1 MQRFKYNRH
10 FLITIFFLISFSLG
24 TLVAQNRDL
33 FKQIEIGFRYFSE
46 VYRLLSRNYVD
57 TLEPEELMKK
67 GIEGML
73 STLDPYTVFIEDD
86 GINRLDQITTGKYG
100 GIGMEIGQ
108 RNKQVVIIAT
118 MPNSPAQKAGLRPG
132 DVIMEIEGQL
142 TKDLST
148 VEVSKLLRGKIG
160 TAVNIRIKRPL
171 FAEWLPFE
179 MVREEIEINEVP
191 FAEFIEPGTV
201 MIQLTGFSANSGY
214 TVQKKLRELNKEN
227 KIKRVIL
234 DLRGNPGGL
243 LQEAVKITNIFVPA
257 GKLVVYTEG
266 RNEKRRSYLTENQPM
281 LPDAQ
286 LVVLINH
293 GSVSASEIVAGAI
306 QDLDRGVVIGQSS
319 FGKGL
324 VQNVFNIANGDA
336 RLKVTTSRYY
346 IPSGRSIQKANY
358 SASEPAKADNTAEQ
372 PVFYTNNGR
381 VVNEKGGITPDIE
394 VTAANLSN
402 LESEL
407 WRQGKFFKFAVEYI
421 ARHPE
426 FTTGTKLSNAVVDS
440 FYQFVQADSF
450 DFEVRNEK
458 AVAKLIAQARQNEQ
472 QELVSILEST
482 HTFFSSE
489 KQNAFS
495 NYREDIRLALGME
508 LNQTT
513 GGQAARARYHARYDK
528 TVLKALEV
536 LNNQSTYALTLKAAD
551 K

>member
-293 GSVSASEIVAGAI
+293 GSASASEIVAGAI

>member
-243 LQEAVKITNIFVPA
+243 LQEAVKITNIFVSA

-293 GSVSASEIVAGAI
+293 GSASASEIVAGAI

>member
-1 MQRFKYNRH
+1 
-10 FLITIFFLISFSLG
+10 
-24 TLVAQNRDL
+24 
-33 FKQIEIGFRYFSE
+33 
-46 VYRLLSRNYVD
+46 
-57 TLEPEELMKK
+57 
-67 GIEGML
+67 
-73 STLDPYTVFIEDD
+73 
-86 GINRLDQITTGKYG
+86 
-100 GIGMEIGQ
+100 
-108 RNKQVVIIAT
+108 
-118 MPNSPAQKAGLRPG
+118 
-132 DVIMEIEGQL
+132 
-142 TKDLST
+142 
-148 VEVSKLLRGKIG
+148 
-160 TAVNIRIKRPL
+160 
-171 FAEWLPFE
+171 

-293 GSVSASEIVAGAI
+293 GSASASEIVAGAI

>member
-243 LQEAVKITNIFVPA
+243 LQEAVKITNIFVSA

-293 GSVSASEIVAGAI
+293 GSASASEIVAGAI

-358 SASEPAKADNTAEQ
+358 SASEPAIADNTAEQ

>member
-293 GSVSASEIVAGAI
+293 GSASASEIVAGAI

-324 VQNVFNIANGDA
+324 VQNVFNIVNGDA

>member
-281 LPDAQ
+281 LPNAQ

-293 GSVSASEIVAGAI
+293 GSASASEIVAGAI

-489 KQNAFS
+489 KQSAFS